1 MPEKKTITKIV
12 VDTTFSSSFMVKYIE
27 IDVDISNNEPI
38 ESKK

>member
-1 MPEKKTITKIV
+1 MPDKKTIKKIV

-27 IDVDISNNEPI
+27 VDVYVDNDNF